1 MLVSPDVRLRAWQNS
16 NMTRDPADRRIL
28 PALVTGFVL
37 LIVVLLVWGWYAVKS
52 MRFVETDASRFVSE
66 QQATARLI
74 GEVQSEEGDL
84 SAVFYALATRQDG
97 DREELLR
104 RIDTLESNLRR
115 TIEMGTAS
123 GSSPLWNDV
132 RRAADLFVREGR
144 DTLRSGQPPASAFYQ

>member
-1 MLVSPDVRLRAWQNS
+1 
-16 NMTRDPADRRIL
+16 MTRDPADRRIL

-66 QQATARLI
+66 QQATSRLI

-84 SAVFYALATRQDG
+84 SAIFYALATQQDG
-97 DREELLR
+97 DRDALMK
-104 RIDTLESNLRR
+104 RIDALEANLRR
-115 TIEMGTAS
+115 TIEIGGAS

-132 RRAADLFVREGR
+132 RRAADLFIHEGR
-144 DTLRSGQPPASAFYQ
+144 STLRSGRRPA